1 MQLGE
6 RKSPNTDVRVNVVVQ
21 SEKNI
26 LIIAHAPNLVT
37 YLYPHVKN
45 TDKNFLLGTWDIS
58 VNEKK
63 CGYRNNCL
71 WRLKTVVR
79 SFCIYRLCPSTASLS
94 LSFKVYVCSTKLVLF
109 HRFLFLILRTGL
121 CEQFENAVL
130 KRLKLKEP

>member
-63 CGYRNNCL
+63 MWLQKQLLVAIKNC
-71 WRLKTVVR
+71 
-79 SFCIYRLCPSTASLS
+79 C
-94 LSFKVYVCSTKLVLF
+94 
-109 HRFLFLILRTGL
+109 
-121 CEQFENAVL
+121 
-130 KRLKLKEP
+130 